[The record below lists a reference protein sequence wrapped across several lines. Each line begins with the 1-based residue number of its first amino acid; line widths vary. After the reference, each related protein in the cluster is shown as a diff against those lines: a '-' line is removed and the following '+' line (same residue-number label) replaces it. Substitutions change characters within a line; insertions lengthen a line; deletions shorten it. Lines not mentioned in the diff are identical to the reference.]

1 MSGISKTR
9 EKILEALIGGEKVY
23 IDDLKKIT
31 PAFKTDIFALKKEGA
46 LNIKLFQNTDDGRMF
61 YVLEA
66 GEAAAEGAVSPPTV
80 ARSATAPPP
89 ATQKPAAPTSGA
101 SPAES
106 PGAETHPQ
114 APNCSRV
121 TVNVALFTAKI
132 LPKSGRMKFEGYV
145 EGKGEALVLSSFLL
159 DNPDGEFIISLRE
172 PGYGD
177 YPELGGEEV
186 EPQEE
191 TAIAVEAG
199 VLEAGVLDEAPPEP
213 TPTTEVPLYD
223 KDGTLIGYRQVSVP
237 DAADAKDSAEKTAE
251 KIREEVKSTG
261 LSPSAESGMEDL
273 LDRSADGPVDPT
285 I

>member
-23 IDDLKKIT
+23 VDDLKKIT
-31 PAFKTDIFALKKEGA
+31 AAFKADIFALKKEGG
-46 LNIKLFQNTDDGRMF
+46 LGIKLFQNTDDGRMF
-61 YVLEA
+61 YVL
-66 GEAAAEGAVSPPTV
+66 EAAAEGAVSPPTV

-101 SPAES
+101 SP
-106 PGAETHPQ
+106 
-114 APNCSRV
+114 SRV

-159 DNPDGEFIISLRE
+159 DNPDGEFIISLRK

-177 YPELGGEEV
+177 YPELGGEDV

-199 VLEAGVLDEAPPEP
+199 VLEAGVLEEAPPEP

-223 KDGTLIGYRQVSVP
+223 SGGTLIGYRQVSVP
-237 DAADAKDSAEKTAE
+237 DAADDKDSAEKTAAQ
-251 KIREEVKSTG
+251 IREEVKSTG